1 MNKKYK
7 NISEIKN
14 MSVSLLSE
22 GKTIRIKAHGY
33 SMYPTIK
40 PGTVILIEP
49 VRKKGPPGV
58 GEIVAIKK
66 EKGIIVHRIVKVISE
81 EGVRKYIARGDSNSR
96 PDPPVTAN
104 VIIGRVTG
112 VEGFPTLPENFKKKP
127 HYFQNRLKVIW
138 LQIGNKLRR

>member
-1 MNKKYK
+1 
-7 NISEIKN
+7 

-96 PDPPVTAN
+96 PDLPVTAD

-127 HYFQNRLKVIW
+127 HYFQNRLNVIW
-138 LQIGNKLRR
+138 LQICNKFRHLSE